1 MGLSKSS
8 IGLGAL
14 DEGRVLHKKREG
26 DIVAALAGN
35 PNVGKS
41 TVFNQMTGLR
51 QHTGNWAGKTVAN
64 AQGYASYEG
73 QGYVLVDIPGCY
85 SLDAHSAEE
94 GVARDFICSG
104 EYDVAVVVCDAL
116 CLERNMGLVLQILQ
130 KTEKVVVCVNL
141 MDEAEKKQ
149 ICIDLKKLEERLG
162 VPVVGTAARDGTG
175 LEELYLA
182 MKERAKAGEGA
193 WHGCVGCGYRS
204 DAAADAQRGAD
215 KCICKYGCR
224 HGGEWTAE
232 EICRGIVEY
241 KDKEY
246 AAADRRKDKFFTG
259 KITGIPVMV
268 LLLFFIFWLTIV
280 GANYPSELLHDFFLS
295 LEDKLIYGLSRLG
308 MPVWIREMLV
318 YGMFRVV
325 AWVVSVMLP
334 PMAIFFPLFTVL
346 EDSGY
351 LPRVA
356 FNLDKCFKKCR
367 ACGKQ
372 ALTMAMGF
380 GCNAA
385 GVVGCRIIDSPRER
399 LIAIITNSF
408 VPCNGRFPTLIAVIT
423 MFFAG
428 MGAGASLGAALLLT
442 GVILLGI
449 GLTFFASWF
458 LSATFLKGV
467 PSSFAL
473 EMPPYR
479 RPQIGKVVIRS
490 VFDRTM
496 FVLGRALLSAAPAGI
511 LLWVLANFEIE
522 GMTMLSRLAGF
533 LDRPARLM
541 GMDGVILLAFILG
554 LPANEIVVPIM
565 LMAYLAE
572 GSLVEVSDLHALKQL
587 LVNQGWTWATAVS
600 VMLFTLVHWPCATT
614 CLTIRKATGSMKWTV
629 ISFLVPCVSGCL
641 LCMLFHGLVSLVIK
655 L

>member
-1 MGLSKSS
+1 MGLSKASV
-8 IGLGAL
+8 GMGAL
-14 DEGRVLHKKREG
+14 DGGLTIHKKREG
-26 DIVAALAGN
+26 DIVVALAGN

-41 TVFNQMTGLR
+41 TVFNRMTGMR

-64 AQGYASYEG
+64 AQGYAFYDG
-73 QGYVLVDIPGCY
+73 QGYTLVDIPGCY

-94 GVARDFICSG
+94 EVARDFLCAG

-116 CLERNMGLVLQILQ
+116 CLERNMRLALQIMQ
-130 KTEKVVVCVNL
+130 QTEKVVVCVNM
-141 MDEAEKKQ
+141 MDEAKKKHMS
-149 ICIDLKKLEERLG
+149 IDLKKLEKRLG

-175 LEELYLA
+175 MKELYFA
-182 MKERAKAGEGA
+182 MKEMANPREKA
-193 WHGCVGCGYRS
+193 VT
-204 DAAADAQRGAD
+204 
-215 KCICKYGCR
+215 R
-224 HGGEWTAE
+224 HGEYGHGGVWTPE
-232 EICRGIVEY
+232 DICRGIVEY
-241 KDKEY
+241 GDKEY
-246 AAADRRKDKFFTG
+246 TAADRRKDKFFTG
-259 KITGIPVMV
+259 KITGIPVML
-268 LLLFFIFWLTIV
+268 LLLFLIFWLTIV
-280 GANYPSELLHDFFLS
+280 GANYPSGLLHELFLS
-295 LEDKLIYGLSRLG
+295 LEGRIIYGLYCLG
-308 MPVWIREMLV
+308 IPEWIREMLV

-423 MFFAG
+423 MFFVG
-428 MGAGASLGAALLLT
+428 EGAGASLGAAFLLT

-449 GLTFFASWF
+449 GLTFFVSWL
-458 LSATFLKGV
+458 LSVTFLKGI

-479 RPQIGKVVIRS
+479 RPQIGKVVVRS
-490 VFDRTM
+490 IFDRTM
-496 FVLGRALLSAAPAGI
+496 FVLGRALLSAAPAGVLI
-511 LLWVLANFEIE
+511 WVLANFEIG
-522 GMTMLSRLAGF
+522 GMTMLSHLAGI
-533 LDRPARLM
+533 LDKPARMM

-565 LMAYLAE
+565 LMAYLSE
-572 GSLVEVSDLHALKQL
+572 GSLMEISNLDALRQL

-614 CLTIRKATGSMKWTV
+614 CLTIRKETGSIKWTI
-629 ISFLVPCVSGCL
+629 ISFLVPCLLGCL
-641 LCMLFHGLVSLVIK
+641 LCMLFHGLVGLTI
-655 L
+655 

>member
-8 IGLGAL
+8 VGIGAL
-14 DEGRVLHKKREG
+14 GGGLAIHKKREG
-26 DIVAALAGN
+26 DIVVALAGN

-41 TVFNQMTGLR
+41 TLFNQMTGLR

-64 AQGYASYEG
+64 AQGYAYYEG

-94 GVARDFICSG
+94 EVAGDFIRSG

-116 CLERNMGLVLQILQ
+116 CLERNMRLVLQIMEQ
-130 KTEKVVVCVNL
+130 TEKVVVCVNL
-141 MDEAEKKQ
+141 MDEAKKKHMS
-149 ICIDLKKLEERLG
+149 IDLEKLEERLG
-162 VPVVGTAARDGTG
+162 VPVIGTAARDGTG
-175 LEELYLA
+175 MEELYLA
-182 MKERAKAGEGA
+182 IKETAKTRKRQVPGHSGEYRHAGE
-193 WHGCVGCGYRS
+193 WMP
-204 DAAADAQRGAD
+204 
-215 KCICKYGCR
+215 
-224 HGGEWTAE
+224 E

-241 KDKEY
+241 GDKGY

-259 KITGIPVMV
+259 KITGIPVML

-280 GANYPSELLHDFFLS
+280 GANFPSGLLHKFFLS
-295 LEDKLIYGLSRLG
+295 LESKIMYGLYCLG

-325 AWVVSVMLP
+325 AWVISVMLP

-356 FNLDKCFKKCR
+356 FNMDKCFKKCR

-423 MFFAG
+423 MFLAG
-428 MGAGASLGAALLLT
+428 MGAGASFGAAFLLT
-442 GVILLGI
+442 GMILLGI
-449 GLTFFASWF
+449 GLTFFVSWL
-458 LSATFLKGV
+458 LSATLLKGV

-479 RPQIGKVVIRS
+479 RPQIGKVIVRS

-511 LLWVLANFEIE
+511 LLWVLANFKIN
-522 GMTMLSRLAGF
+522 GMTMLSHLAGI
-533 LDRPARLM
+533 LDKPARLM

-572 GSLVEVSDLHALKQL
+572 GRLMEVGDLNILRQL

-600 VMLFTLVHWPCATT
+600 VLLFTSVHWPCATT
-614 CLTIRKATGSMKWTV
+614 LLTIRKETGSMKWTI
-629 ISFLVPCVSGCL
+629 ISFLVPCILGCL
-641 LCMLFHGLVSLVIK
+641 LCMVFHGLVSLAA
-655 L
+655 